1 MRLADNIVRCS
12 PARALFDLAFFINL
26 EASLQISKDSAEF
39 LFVDADEVNIE
50 NENDFGSTISE
61 FRDLS
66 LSASDWTV
74 ETLCRQIEKGNIE
87 LSPSFQ
93 RREVWGNGKKS
104 AFIESLILGIPV
116 PQIVIAQKQ
125 GTRGKY
131 LVLDGKQRLSSIFG
145 FYQNQ
150 YKIVDAELIHDING
164 LTYKN
169 LNDRYKDALDN
180 ATIRTVR
187 LSGWKSDSVLYTIFH
202 RLNSGSVS
210 LNTQELRSAIFVG
223 PFTSFASDF
232 TESDYEF
239 ASLFNSKANG
249 PDFRMRDVELLTRY
263 CGIVHNPGLY
273 HGNLKVFL
281 DNVTVWLNNMDNEA
295 RYKSYAEDAVRTTS
309 LYRDIYNLIGIERG
323 TVNPFSLIQREKRS
337 RFNRAVFDALCYP
350 LQDMNV
356 RSAVAK
362 KKKLVAE
369 ALETILMSQEFI
381 DNCSTTTKT
390 TKSIVSR
397 VNIWSS
403 TLNEILEI
411 PIRTLTLSEDGQNIV
426 QSTIH

>member
-1 MRLADNIVRCS
+1 MIYSTAKSFVYLAMPI
-12 PARALFDLAFFINL
+12 DL
-26 EASLQISKDSAEF
+26 EVSLQACKDGIDS

-87 LSPSFQ
+87 ISPSFQ
-93 RREVWGNGKKS
+93 RREVWGEEKKS
-104 AFIESLILGIPV
+104 SFIESLILGIPV

-125 GTRGKY
+125 GVRGKY
-131 LVLDGKQRLSSIFG
+131 LVLDGKQRLLSILG

-150 YKIVDAELIHDING
+150 YKIVDAELILDIKG
-164 LTYKN
+164 MTYET
-169 LNDRYKDALDN
+169 LNDGYRDALDN

-223 PFTSFASDF
+223 PFTAFAASF
-232 TESDYEF
+232 TEYDYEF

-273 HGNLKVFL
+273 RGNLKVFL
-281 DNVTVWLNNMDNEA
+281 DNVTDWLNKMNDTA
-295 RYKSYAEDAVRTTS
+295 RYSAYAEDAVRTVS
-309 LYRDIYNLIGIERG
+309 LYRDIYSLIKIENRA
-323 TVNPFSLIQREKRS
+323 VCPFSLIQIGKRP

-356 RSAVAK
+356 RSAVAEK
-362 KKKLVAE
+362 KGRVAE
-369 ALETILMSQEFI
+369 VLEMVLTSQDFI
-381 DNCSTTTKT
+381 DNCSITTKT
-390 TKSIVSR
+390 SRSIVSR
-397 VNIWSS
+397 VNTWSS
-403 TLNEILEI
+403 SLNEILKI
-411 PIRTLTLSEDGQNIV
+411 PIKTLELSEDGQNIV
-426 QSTIH
+426 QSTIS